1 MKDLETVKTT
11 FSQAVGMV
19 ERQAKGK
26 AVKVEVE
33 HERDQVQLDVF
44 VRSGDHT
51 AKIKIDGATGKG
63 L

>member
-1 MKDLETVKTT
+1 M
-11 FSQAVGMV
+11 A

-33 HERDQVQLDVF
+33 HEHDLVQFDAF

-51 AKIKIDGATGKG
+51 AKIKIDGATGKV